1 MDVKL
6 PQYFNRNEVGPDVYD
21 ASFQEESYGPSLR
34 DYIEI
39 IIRRKYL
46 ILACFL
52 ITLIGV
58 GAYTFTRIPLYQSSA
73 TVQIGG
79 IQGIN
84 VKETASSTPESA
96 TEALKN
102 ETSILKSRG
111 LAEEYVRRLNVSGEQ
126 TEELTPNLLDK
137 IRFNGKNGP
146 VKESQD
152 IKELLTDT
160 DMTLS
165 PKLAGLA
172 GTLSSMVTVA
182 PVKGSTNFL
191 NVSVRA
197 ETPELANTIL
207 KNYLR
212 LYLEKNLELRRS
224 ESLEAANWLKD
235 ELEKSEA
242 KLRESQS
249 NLFIFAL
256 ENGIVIDED
265 EKGKGFG
272 FKSLTRSF
280 EGLQQSKQTQTR
292 MQALKVHQ
300 GKMLPDGVN
309 NEYIGRLKQ
318 DVALMESEYTQMQGV
333 YSANYPK
340 MQIMRQKIKFLQDK
354 IVSMEKQVVESSLEV
369 AQTEQ
374 GLLEESF
381 EKAKGETDRI
391 KALEAN
397 FTLLRKEVETNT
409 EFHKILLKE
418 YKQVDI
424 KARTMMNNARIID
437 PPTMPTSPAW
447 PRKGL
452 FMLIGA
458 LGGLFLGVGLAIVLD
473 KLDSTI
479 QSPVN
484 IERQFGVRRLG
495 LVPDVGKTLALK
507 STPDDKSALALSAYH
522 NPRTPLS
529 DSIKNIHTSIYF
541 SHLEHP
547 AQKIMITSAAP
558 GEGKSTIS
566 VSMATI
572 LTNKGDRRV
581 IIVDC
586 DLRRPNIHN
595 LLGNRDNSV
604 GLSNHILD
612 SSIDLAHVIRAH
624 QIKGLYYITSGPI
637 VDDPVTMLA
646 SDRMSGL
653 VEQLSEEFDYVVL
666 DAPPTLGFPDASIV
680 SSYSDG
686 VIFVVKHASSSK
698 HEVDEALNTLR
709 STNGTRILGVVM
721 NQFNAPSAYGY
732 KYRYGGYYYRN
743 QKYYS
748 HKQPEA

>member
-84 VKETASSTPESA
+84 VKETASVTPESA
-96 TEALKN
+96 TETLKN
-102 ETSILKSRG
+102 ETAILKSRG

-126 TEELTPNLLDK
+126 SEELAPNLLDK

-152 IKELLTDT
+152 IKELLTDSN
-160 DMTLS
+160 MTLS

-172 GTLSSMVTVA
+172 GTLTSMVTVA

-197 ETPELANTIL
+197 ETPESANTIL

-224 ESLEAANWLKD
+224 ESMEAANWLKE

-256 ENGIVIDED
+256 ENGIVIDDD

-292 MQALKVHQ
+292 MQALKMHQ

-309 NEYIGRLKQ
+309 NEYIGKLKQ

-340 MQIMRQKIKFLQDK
+340 MQILRQKIKFLQDK

-495 LVPDVGKTLALK
+495 LVPDVGKNLTLK

-547 AQKIMITSAAP
+547 AQKIIITSAAP

-604 GLSNHILD
+604 GLSTYILD
-612 SSIDLAHVIRAH
+612 SSIDLAYVIRAH

>member
-1 MDVKL
+1 MSH
-6 PQYFNRNEVGPDVYD
+6 YTNRNETGPDYQD
-21 ASFQEESYGPSLR
+21 TSFQDEAYAPSLR

-39 IIRRKYL
+39 IIRRKFVIL
-46 ILACFL
+46 VALACSV
-52 ITLIGV
+52 IAVAG
-58 GAYTFTRIPLYQSSA
+58 YTFTRVPLYQSDA

-79 IQGIN
+79 VQGVN
-84 VKETASSTPESA
+84 VRETGPSLPEA
-96 TEALKN
+96 TADVLKN
-102 ETSILKSRG
+102 ETSVLKSRG
-111 LAEEYVRRLNVSGEQ
+111 LAEEYVKRLTL
-126 TEELTPNLLDK
+126 TEDQLSNPSANLLEK
-137 IRFNGKNGP
+137 IKFNGSNGP
-146 VKESQD
+146 VKETQD
-152 IKELLTDT
+152 IKELLSES
-160 DMTLS
+160 DMNLDHRQAA
-165 PKLAGLA
+165 LAGS
-172 GTLSSMVTVA
+172 LSSMISVA
-182 PVKGSTNFL
+182 PVKGSINFL
-191 NVSVRA
+191 KVSARA
-197 ETPELANTIL
+197 ETPQLANVIL

-224 ESLEAANWLKD
+224 ESLEAAKWLKD
-235 ELEKSEA
+235 ELEKSEL

-256 ENGIVIDED
+256 ENGIIIDED

-272 FKSLTRSF
+272 FKSLSRSF

-292 MQALKVHQ
+292 MQALKMHQ
-300 GKMLPDGVN
+300 GKMLPEGVN
-309 NEYIGRLKQ
+309 NEYIGKLKQ
-318 DVALMESEYTQMQGV
+318 DLALMESEYTQMQGV

-340 MQIMRQKIKFLQDK
+340 MQLLRQKIKFLQDK
-354 IVSMEKQVVESSLEV
+354 IVSMEKQVVESSLQV

-418 YKQVDI
+418 YKQVEI

-437 PPTMPTSPAW
+437 PPTLPTSPAW

-458 LGGLFLGVGLAIVLD
+458 LGGLFGGVGLALVLD

-495 LVPDVGKTLALK
+495 LVPDASKTLQLRT
-507 STPDDKSALALSAYH
+507 SPDGAATLALSAYH

-541 SHLEHP
+541 SHMEHP

-572 LTNKGDRRV
+572 LTNKGERSV
-581 IIVDC
+581 VVVDC
-586 DLRRPNIHN
+586 DMRRPNIHN
-595 LLGNRDNSV
+595 LLGVRDNSA
-604 GLSNHILD
+604 GLSTYLLD
-612 SSIDLAHVIRAH
+612 DSVELTEVIRKH
-624 QIKGLYYITSGPI
+624 HIKGLYYINSGPI
-637 VDDPVTMLA
+637 MDDPVTMLG
-646 SDRMSGL
+646 SGRMSGL
-653 VEQLSEEFDYVVL
+653 VMRLSEQYDYLVF

-698 HEVDEALNTLR
+698 HEVEEALNTLR

-748 HKQPEA
+748 HKPHQA

>member
-507 STPDDKSALALSAYH
+507 STPDDKSALALSAYN

-547 AQKIMITSAAP
+547 AQKILITSAAP